1 MVQIK
6 LPHKNKTKWTLQNL
20 SWYSCQLHRPLG
32 STVENPSY
40 SPLSPTSVTHTP
52 AVWIWRRASD
62 PAIQHLNHAVV
73 VQPLSCVQL
82 FATPW
87 TSAHQASLSF
97 TVSWSSLKLMSM
109 ASVMPSNHLILCHPL
124 LPLPSW
130 SCAVCSSNIPRTQ
143 DGAVLRNV
151 ICFSTKSIFIAGF
164 NIDTDNTFPL

>member
-20 SWYSCQLHRPLG
+20 PWYSCQLHRPLG

-40 SPLSPTSVTHTP
+40 SSLSPTSVTHTL
-52 AVWIWRRASD
+52 AVWIWRRGIWSCNSAFKLCCCCSVTQLCPTLCDPMNFSTPGFPVLHSLLELTQTHVHGVSD
-62 PAIQHLNHAVV
+62 AIQPSH
-73 VQPLSCVQL
+73 PLSL
-82 FATPW
+82 PSPLA
-87 TSAHQASLSF
+87 L
-97 TVSWSSLKLMSM
+97 LKL
-109 ASVMPSNHLILCHPL
+109 C
-124 LPLPSW
+124 
-130 SCAVCSSNIPRTQ
+130 CSSSIPRTQ